1 MRRPATF
8 FTATV
13 LTLGLTAAGFAGV
26 AAAADQL
33 SQKEFL
39 KQGNTICKGAN
50 KQIDAVFKQVFA
62 GLGKNEQPTPE
73 AQQAALDG
81 AVPIFRGA
89 LSEIDALK
97 GPASLEKKV
106 AKLLDQY
113 NAVIDGFEADPQTA
127 FGQGPDPFAKPDKVA
142 RKIGLKQCGQGG

>member
-1 MRRPATF
+1 MRRSTTF

-13 LTLGLTAAGFAGV
+13 LTLGLTAVGFAGV
-26 AAAADQL
+26 AAAAEQL

-39 KQGNTICKGAN
+39 KQGNTICKGATKEIN
-50 KQIDAVFKQVFA
+50 AVFERVFA

-89 LSEIDALK
+89 LDEIDALK
-97 GPASLEKKV
+97 GPAGLEKKV
-106 AKLLDQY
+106 VKLLDQY
-113 NAVIDGFEADPQTA
+113 NAVVDGFEADPQTA
-127 FGQGPDPFAKPDKVA
+127 FGDANPFAKPDKLA
-142 RKIGLKQCGQGG
+142 RKIGLKQCVQNG